1 MEASQ
6 LSQVKFPHIKKQK
19 TKKKRSEKSRKTGKK
34 QKSLKHVISLSVVPL
49 NAD

>member
-6 LSQVKFPHIKKQK
+6 LTKVPSHIKAKNEK
-19 TKKKRSEKSRKTGKK
+19 KKKRSEKSRKTGKK
-34 QKSLKHVISLSVVPL
+34 QKSLKHVISLSVVPS